1 MHRSARHLHSIVFA
15 LAVTIGIMIPQHQA
29 YAGLIGTNVNVDLL
43 SPLDSVNV
51 SDTVTVATPAIE
63 IQAGDS
69 TNIGSSGLMFTSLD
83 SSNNPVSEYIN
94 LFDTGVTIQIAGAA
108 SDGSGMTGWSTG
120 AEYVF
125 SALDSSITGIDSII
139 LSSNIT
145 NFSNVAQPSGCTADI
160 CFDSVTQS
168 LSVFLDQI
176 TIGPD
181 AAGDSPAP
189 MGLVTVN
196 FSTQAIT
203 PPPPSV
209 PEPGTLLLFGIGM
222 AGLGWFRQ
230 RQFGCS
236 QRFLGLR
243 VRAA

>member
-1 MHRSARHLHSIVFA
+1 MHRSARHLHLIVFA
-15 LAVTIGIMIPQHQA
+15 LAVTFGIIIPQHQA
-29 YAGLIGTNVNVDLL
+29 QAGLLGTNVDATLY
-43 SPLDSVNV
+43 SPSDGINV

-63 IQAGDS
+63 IQAGDG
-69 TNIGSSGLMFTSLD
+69 TNIGGYMFTSLD

-94 LFDTGVTIQIAGAA
+94 FFDTSVTIQIAGAA
-108 SDGSGMTGWSTG
+108 SDGSGMTGYSTG

-125 SALDSSITGIDSII
+125 SALDSSITGIDSIN
-139 LSSNIT
+139 LSSNIS
-145 NFSNVAQPSGCTADI
+145 NFSAVAQASGCTADI
-160 CFDSVTQS
+160 CFDSATQS

-181 AAGDSPAP
+181 AAGDLPAP

-209 PEPGTLLLFGIGM
+209 PEPGTLVLFGIGM

-236 QRFLGLR
+236 QRFLELR